1 VKLARSAA
9 SGLCFLALVAGAAEP
24 SVKDVVRAVES
35 HYNRTRT
42 LEADFIQRYTL
53 GPTTLVESGRVY
65 FQKPG
70 RMRWDYESP
79 EKKLF
84 LADGE
89 YAYLYVPQEQQVRRQ
104 ALKQASDWQATFALL
119 LGRVDLQQV
128 FRDLELVRV
137 HRPEEPARPNRAR
150 WQLRGRAKSDK
161 QAFEEVWLDLND
173 AFQVLRIEIRQ
184 RDGSLMEFHFRRW
197 RENQPLD
204 PELFRLQVPPGTAW
218 LDEGPS

>member
-1 VKLARSAA
+1 MKRLAGAVACVVCAA
-9 SGLCFLALVAGAAEP
+9 AWIAAAEP
-24 SVKDVVRAVES
+24 AVKDVVRGVERR
-35 HYNRTRT
+35 YNQTRT

-65 FQKPG
+65 YQKPG
-70 RMRWDYESP
+70 RMRWEYESP

-89 YAYLYVPQEQQVRRQ
+89 YAYLYVPDERQVRRQ
-104 ALKQASDWQATFALL
+104 SLKQAPDWQATFALL
-119 LGRVDLQQV
+119 LGRVDLERV
-128 FRDLELVRV
+128 LRDLTLVRV
-137 HRPEEPARPNRAR
+137 HRPEEPAR

-173 AFQVLRIEIRQ
+173 AYQVLRIEIRQ
-184 RDGSLMEFHFRRW
+184 RDGGLMEFHFRRW
-197 RENQPLD
+197 RENPPLD
-204 PELFRLQVPPGTAW
+204 PELFRLAVPPGTAW

>member
-1 VKLARSAA
+1 MKRAVVAVA
-9 SGLCFLALVAGAAEP
+9 GLCCLGATLSAAEP
-24 SVKDVVRAVES
+24 SVKDVVRGVERR
-35 HYNRTRT
+35 YNQARS

-53 GPTTLVESGRVY
+53 GSTTLVESGRVY

-89 YAYLYVPQEQQVRRQ
+89 FAYFYVPEEQQVRRQ
-104 ALKQASDWQATFALL
+104 SLKQAPDWQVTFGLL
-119 LGRVDLQQV
+119 LGRVDLEKV
-128 FRDLELVRV
+128 LRDLELVRV
-137 HRPEEPARPNRAR
+137 HRPEEPAR

-161 QAFEEVWLDLND
+161 QAFEEVWLDLTD
-173 AFQVLRIEIRQ
+173 AYQVLRIEIRQ

-197 RENQPLD
+197 RENPPLD
-204 PELFRLQVPPGTAW
+204 PELFRLAVPPGTAW

>member
-1 VKLARSAA
+1 VKHTVVAVA
-9 SGLCFLALVAGAAEP
+9 GLCCLGVTLSGAEP
-24 SVKDVVRAVES
+24 SVKDVVRGVERR
-35 HYNRTRT
+35 YNQARS

-53 GPTTLVESGRVY
+53 GSTTLVESGRVY

-89 YAYLYVPQEQQVRRQ
+89 FAYFYVPEEQQVRRQ
-104 ALKQASDWQATFALL
+104 SLKQAPDWQVTFGLL
-119 LGRVDLQQV
+119 LGRVDLEKV
-128 FRDLELVRV
+128 LRDLELVRV
-137 HRPEEPARPNRAR
+137 HRPEEPAR
-150 WQLRGRAKSDK
+150 WQLRGRAKSHK
-161 QAFEEVWLDLND
+161 QAFEEVWLDLTD
-173 AFQVLRIEIRQ
+173 AYQVLRIEIRQ

-197 RENQPLD
+197 RENPPLD
-204 PELFRLQVPPGTAW
+204 PELFRLAVPPGTAW